1 MRCILSDL
9 RRALT
14 GRWFLVSLFATV
26 LALYMSAGTQTYSF
40 LISLRDLAEGY
51 SPAEYFYHDA
61 ASLLTGAMLGDFGL
75 LTLPALSALPYG
87 AQALMELKNGALRPV
102 LFRTGRWNWLAGKLL
117 ACMVSAMALQGLA
130 VVLLLGILHGM
141 TQIIG
146 GIALQPG
153 DMDAVWA
160 MLLRRMLCG
169 GLWAGIG
176 SVIALLTET
185 SAAASIAPLCLC
197 YALMMVGTR
206 FFPAFTAMN
215 PMNWLSGWVWP
226 LLLGLVAVAAMLF
239 TTLNREVK
247 RYA

>member
-14 GRWFLVSLFATV
+14 GRWFLVSLLATV
-26 LALYMSAGTQTYSF
+26 LALYLSAGTQTYDF
-40 LISLRDLAEGY
+40 LISLRELYDPENQIM
-51 SPAEYFYHDA
+51 YFSIDA
-61 ASLLTGAMLGDFGL
+61 ASLLTKAMQGDFGM

-87 AQALMELKNGALRPV
+87 AQALTELKSGALRPV
-102 LFRTGRWNWLAGKLL
+102 LFRTGRRSWLMGKLL
-117 ACMVSAMALQGLA
+117 ACALSGMALQGLA
-130 VVLLLGILHGM
+130 TALLLGVLHGM
-141 TQIIG
+141 TRLIG
-146 GIALQPG
+146 GIPLPPG
-153 DMDAVWA
+153 NMSAVGA

-169 GLWAGIG
+169 GLWAGVG
-176 SVIALLTET
+176 SVVALLTET

-206 FFPAFTAMN
+206 FFPSFTAMN

-226 LLLGLVAVAAMLF
+226 LLLALAAVAAGLLA
-239 TTLNREVK
+239 TLNREVN

>member
-14 GRWFLVSLFATV
+14 GRWFLLSLLATV
-26 LALYMSAGTQTYSF
+26 LALYLSAGTQTYDF
-40 LISLRDLAEGY
+40 LLSLRELYDPDNQ
-51 SPAEYFYHDA
+51 SMYFSIDA
-61 ASLLTGAMLGDFGL
+61 ASLLTGAMQGHFGL

-87 AQALMELKNGALRPV
+87 AQALMELKSGALRPV
-102 LFRTGRWNWLAGKLL
+102 VFRTGRRSWLAGKLL
-117 ACMVSAMALQGLA
+117 ACMASGMVLQGLST
-130 VVLLLGILHGM
+130 VILLGILHGM
-141 TQIIG
+141 TRSIG
-146 GIALQPG
+146 GILLPPG
-153 DMDAVWA
+153 DMGAVWA

-176 SVIALLTET
+176 SMIALLTET

-226 LLLGLVAVAAMLF
+226 LLLGLVAVAALLF

>member
-14 GRWFLVSLFATV
+14 GRWFLLSLFATV
-26 LALYMSAGTQTYSF
+26 LALYLSAGTQTYQF
-40 LISLRDLAEGY
+40 LMSLRELAEGY
-51 SPAEYFYHDA
+51 SLVEYFYLDA
-61 ASLLTGAMLGDFGL
+61 ASLLTGAMQGDFGL

-87 AQALMELKNGALRPV
+87 AQALMELKSGALRPV
-102 LFRTGRWNWLAGKLL
+102 VFRTGRRSWIAGKLL
-117 ACMVSAMALQGLA
+117 ACMASGMVLQGLA
-130 VVLLLGILHGM
+130 TVALLGVLHGM
-141 TQIIG
+141 TRAIG
-146 GIALQPG
+146 GIALPPG
-153 DMDAVWA
+153 NMEAVWA

-169 GLWAGIG
+169 GLWAVIG
-176 SVIALLTET
+176 SIIALLTET

-226 LLLGLVAVAAMLF
+226 LLLGLAAVAIGLF
-239 TTLNREVK
+239 VTLNREVK

>member
-14 GRWFLVSLFATV
+14 GRWFLLSLIASV
-26 LALYMSAGTQTYSF
+26 LALYLSAGTQTYSF
-40 LISLRDLAEGY
+40 LMSLRELADPDQAIY
-51 SPAEYFYHDA
+51 YFYMDA
-61 ASLLTGAMLGDFGL
+61 ATLITGAMRGDFGM

-102 LFRTGRWNWLAGKLL
+102 LFRTGRRSWLMGKLL
-117 ACMVSAMALQGLA
+117 ACVLSGMALQGLA
-130 VVLLLGILHGM
+130 TAALLVVLHGM
-141 TQIIG
+141 TRMIG
-146 GIALQPG
+146 DIPLPQG
-153 DMDAVWA
+153 DMGAVGA

-169 GLWAGIG
+169 GLWAAVG

-215 PMNWLSGWVWP
+215 PMNWLSGWTWP
-226 LLLGLVAVAAMLF
+226 LALGLGAVAALLLL
-239 TTLNREVK
+239 TLNREVN

>member
-14 GRWFLVSLFATV
+14 GRWFLLSLIATV
-26 LALYMSAGTQTYSF
+26 LALYLSAGTQTYHF
-40 LISLRDLAEGY
+40 LISLRDLADQDAVIYE
-51 SPAEYFYHDA
+51 FYMDA
-61 ASLLTGAMLGDFGL
+61 ASLLADALRGDFGL
-75 LTLPALSALPYG
+75 LTLPALSALPYA
-87 AQALMELKNGALRPV
+87 AQALLELKNGTLRPV
-102 LFRTGRWNWLAGKLL
+102 LFRAGRQSWLMGKLL
-117 ACMVSAMALQGLA
+117 ACVVSGMVLQGLA
-130 VVLLLGILHGM
+130 GLLLLGVLHGM
-141 TQIIG
+141 TRVIG
-146 GIALQPG
+146 NIPMPAGNMAA
-153 DMDAVWA
+153 MWA
-160 MLLRRMLCG
+160 TLLRRMLCG

-226 LLLGLVAVAAMLF
+226 LALGLAAVAALLLA
-239 TTLNREVK
+239 TLNREVK
-247 RYA
+247 RYV

>member
-14 GRWFLVSLFATV
+14 GRWFLLSLLATV
-26 LALYMSAGTQTYSF
+26 LALYLSAGTQTYNF
-40 LISLRDLAEGY
+40 LMSLQELKYQDQAIY
-51 SPAEYFYHDA
+51 YFYMDA
-61 ASLLTGAMLGDFGL
+61 ASLVTGAMRGDFGL

-87 AQALMELKNGALRPV
+87 AQALMELKSGALRPV
-102 LFRTGRWNWLAGKLL
+102 LFRTGRRSWLMGKLL
-117 ACMVSAMALQGLA
+117 ACAVSGMVLQALAAMA
-130 VVLLLGILHGM
+130 LLGILHGM
-141 TQIIG
+141 TRVIG
-146 GIALQPG
+146 GIELPPG
-153 DMDAVWA
+153 DMCAVGA

-169 GLWAGIG
+169 GLWAVIG

-215 PMNWLSGWVWP
+215 PMNWLTGWVWP
-226 LLLGLVAVAAMLF
+226 LALGLCAVGALLLM
-239 TTLNREVK
+239 TLNREVN

>member
-14 GRWFLVSLFATV
+14 GRWFLLSLLATV
-26 LALYMSAGTQTYSF
+26 LALYLSAGTQTYDF
-40 LISLRDLAEGY
+40 LLSLRELYD
-51 SPAEYFYHDA
+51 PDNQIMYFSIDA
-61 ASLLTGAMLGDFGL
+61 ASLLTGAMRGDFGL

-87 AQALMELKNGALRPV
+87 AQALLELKSGALRPV
-102 LFRTGRWNWLAGKLL
+102 VFRTGRRSWLAGKLL
-117 ACMVSAMALQGLA
+117 ACVISGMALQGLA
-130 VVLLLGILHGM
+130 TVVLLGVLHGM
-141 TQIIG
+141 TRTIG
-146 GIALQPG
+146 GIPLPPG
-153 DMDAVWA
+153 DMSAVWA

-169 GLWAGIG
+169 GLWAGVG

-226 LLLGLVAVAAMLF
+226 LLLGLAAVAVGLLA
-239 TTLNREVK
+239 TLNREVK

>member
-1 MRCILSDL
+1 MSCIRSDL

-14 GRWFLVSLFATV
+14 GRWFLLSLFATV
-26 LALYMSAGTQTYSF
+26 LALYLSAGTQTYSF
-40 LISLRDLAEGY
+40 LISLRELAEGY
-51 SPAEYFYHDA
+51 FPEDYFYFDA
-61 ASLLTGAMLGDFGL
+61 ASLLTGAMQGDFGL

-87 AQALMELKNGALRPV
+87 AQALLELKSGALRPV
-102 LFRTGRWNWLAGKLL
+102 VFRAGRRSWLAGKLL
-117 ACMVSAMALQGLA
+117 ACMASGMALQGLST
-130 VVLLLGILHGM
+130 VILLAILHGM
-141 TQIIG
+141 TRAIG
-146 GIALQPG
+146 GIALPPG
-153 DMDAVWA
+153 EMSAVWA

-206 FFPAFTAMN
+206 FFPSFTAMN
-215 PMNWLSGWVWP
+215 PMSWLSGWVWP
-226 LLLGLVAVAAMLF
+226 LLLGLSAVTIGLLA
-239 TTLNREVK
+239 TLNREVK

>member
-14 GRWFLVSLFATV
+14 GRWFLVSLFVTA
-26 LALYMSAGTQTYSF
+26 LALYLSAGTQTYHF
-40 LISLRDLAEGY
+40 LMSLRELADSENQIM
-51 SPAEYFYHDA
+51 YFSINA
-61 ASLLTGAMLGDFGL
+61 ASLLTGAMQGDFGL

-87 AQALMELKNGALRPV
+87 AQALTELKSGALRPV
-102 LFRTGRWNWLAGKLL
+102 VFRTGRRSWLAGKLL
-117 ACMVSAMALQGLA
+117 ACMLSGMALQGLA
-130 VVLLLGILHGM
+130 TVVLLGILHGM
-141 TQIIG
+141 TRVVG
-146 GIALQPG
+146 GIALPPG
-153 DMDAVWA
+153 DMGAVWA

-169 GLWAGIG
+169 GLWAGVG
-176 SVIALLTET
+176 SMIALLTET
-185 SAAASIAPLCLC
+185 AAAASIAPLCLC

-215 PMNWLSGWVWP
+215 PMKWLSGWVWP
-226 LLLGLVAVAAMLF
+226 LLLGLAAVAALLF

>member
-14 GRWFLVSLFATV
+14 GRWFLLSLFATV
-26 LALYMSAGTQTYSF
+26 LALYLSAGTETYSL

-61 ASLLTGAMLGDFGL
+61 SSLLTGAMLGDFGL

-87 AQALMELKNGALRPV
+87 AQALLELKSGALRPV
-102 LFRTGRWNWLAGKLL
+102 VFRTGRRGWLAGKLL
-117 ACMVSAMALQGLA
+117 ACMASGMVLQGLST
-130 VVLLLGILHGM
+130 VILLGILHGM
-141 TQIIG
+141 TRSIG
-146 GIALQPG
+146 GIALPPG
-153 DMDAVWA
+153 DMGAVWA

-169 GLWAGIG
+169 GLWAGVG

-206 FFPAFTAMN
+206 FFPSFTAMN
-215 PMNWLSGWVWP
+215 PMSWLSGWVWP
-226 LLLGLVAVAAMLF
+226 LLLGLAAVAALLL
-239 TTLNREVK
+239 TTLNREVN